1 MKITHTPGPWKV
13 KNIGSECY
21 VEGATFVCDMQMSD
35 CDGQGD
41 REMALANARLIAAA
55 PDLLEACEA
64 QHRAID
70 MLFAMLISKVD
81 GFFPSKSGKPWEA
94 ILAGKAAIAKT
105 EQSELAK

>member
-55 PDLLEACEA
+55 PDLLEACKKY
-64 QHRAID
+64 QQAIA
-70 MLFAMLISKVD
+70 LLYELN
-81 GFFPSKSGKPWEA
+81 PSIEITLGSG
-94 ILAGKAAIAKT
+94 LALKQAEETGQAAIAKT
-105 EQSELAK
+105 KQS